1 MGNTMTTL
9 NDQIELEKDCFDRGV
24 TRYRTNVKKMEDK
37 ERASGTKYAQALMY
51 HQLQG
56 LTDAIEDARKPS
68 THGGGVRPLV
78 VTAPATADKLAF
90 ISITC
95 IIDQCARHFGRADG
109 ATSILTVA
117 NSIGV
122 AVLTELRLTEW
133 VSQTDT
139 AKRMIRKANEK
150 MGNSTAHKRAGLEHK
165 IASDG
170 ANLITL
176 SVLDRQKIG
185 LKLIDC
191 VIRETGIVEVRGG
204 HRGSKGKKVPTKLVF
219 TKEAEEFITKF
230 NEFNEGLVP
239 HRAPCIVPPKPWD
252 SLKGG
257 GYYTRWMPPIKLL
270 KRSKARQDVKK
281 LTQELGVMNTLQDTA
296 WRINADI
303 LDVFSSLWEAGS
315 EIAGLPPRDPREI
328 PRSQITM
335 DKEDMSEH
343 ELEQLKAAKAD
354 MAKIYRLNA
363 QEVSTRISTQYTLT
377 EATRFAEYG
386 SIWFPY
392 QCDFRGRKYPVA
404 GYVNPQGSDLS
415 KALLEFASPALI
427 ETDEDAEWLA
437 IHGAN
442 LFGVDKVSLLDRQL
456 WVEFNTGNAQ
466 AVATDPLGNLWW
478 TTADKPWQA
487 LAWCIEWAG
496 WVHARAT
503 QQPYE
508 TRLVCASDG
517 TCNGLQHLSALL
529 RDPVGGASVNLTNG
543 DVPSDIYTDVARVT
557 MDILKATT
565 GENADIAAHW
575 YNIGIDRKITKR
587 PVMIVPYSGTK
598 ASCFEYI
605 LDSVTDKL
613 GDNHPFGEGFYGA
626 VGFLR
631 DCVWEAI
638 EKSIVAAPLVMN
650 YIRDLALLYADNDM
664 ILDWETPT
672 GVMVELRY
680 EKSKSVRIKTHI
692 NGSVMKLSSN
702 VSIKDTIQRRKV
714 GSAASPNFIH
724 SMDAAHLVG
733 SVVNARDSGGIQDF
747 AMVHDSFGTHAPMM
761 GNLNKGLREA
771 FVELYEGQ
779 DFLATLGERA
789 RRELPEDVTLP
800 SVPMMRG
807 LDLNEVLVSPYFFS

>member
-9 NDQIELEKDCFDRGV
+9 NDQIELEKDCFDLGV
-24 TRYRTNVKKMEDK
+24 TRYRNNVRKLQEKG
-37 ERASGTKYAQALMY
+37 RASATKHGQAIMY
-51 HQLQG
+51 HQIQTLSE
-56 LTDAIEDARKPS
+56 AIEEARKPS
-68 THGGGVRPLV
+68 THGGGKRPLV
-78 VTAPATADKLAF
+78 ITAPIAVDKLAF
-90 ISITC
+90 ITVSC
-95 IIDQCARHFGRADG
+95 AIDQMVRKSGSTGLTSVLAVARG
-109 ATSILTVA
+109 
-117 NSIGV
+117 IGMQV
-122 AVLTELRLTEW
+122 ETELQLQW
-133 VSQTDT
+133 WTDQGDV
-139 AKRMIRKANEK
+139 AKRMIKKANEK
-150 MGNSTAHKRAGLEHK
+150 VGNSFHHKKAGLLHK
-165 IASDG
+165 MKADG
-170 ANLITL
+170 LEPPRL
-176 SVLDRQKIG
+176 SHLEAEKIG
-185 LKLIDC
+185 LRLIDC
-191 VIRETGIVEVRGG
+191 LVVSTGIAKVEGG
-204 HRGSKGKKVPTKLVF
+204 YKGSKGKKVPTKILF
-219 TKEAEEFITKF
+219 TTEAEDFIDNF
-230 NEFNEGLVP
+230 NKFNEGLMP
-239 HRAPCIVPPKPWD
+239 HRTPCIIPPKPWGNV
-252 SLKGG
+252 KGG
-257 GYYTRWMPPIKLL
+257 GYYSNYVPKLRL
-270 KRSKARQDVKK
+270 YLHSKAKQDVNK
-281 LTQELGVMNTLQDTA
+281 LTQELSVINTLQDTA
-296 WRINADI
+296 WRVNADV
-303 LDVFSSLWEAGS
+303 LDVFHHLWEAGS
-315 EIAGLPPRDPREI
+315 EIADLPPREPREI

-354 MAKIYRLNA
+354 MARIYRLNA
-363 QEVSTRISTQYTLT
+363 KEVSKRIATQYTLN
-377 EATRFAEYG
+377 EATRFVEYG
-386 SIWFPY
+386 AVWFPW
-392 QCDFRGRKYPVA
+392 QCDFRGRKYPVT
-404 GYVNPQGSDLS
+404 GYLNPQGSDLS
-415 KALLEFASPALI
+415 KALLEFAAPALI
-427 ETDEDAEWLA
+427 KTDEDAEWLA

-456 WVEFNTGNAQ
+456 WAEFNTGNAQ
-466 AVATDPLGNLWW
+466 AVAADPLGNLWW

-487 LAWCIEWAG
+487 LAWCIEWTG
-496 WVHARAT
+496 WVHARAA

-529 RDPVGGASVNLTNG
+529 RDPVGGASVNLTEG

-664 ILDWETPT
+664 IFDWETPT
-672 GVMVELRY
+672 GVKVELRY
-680 EKSKSVRIKTHI
+680 EKTKSVRIHTHI
-692 NGSVMKLSSN
+692 SGSVMK
-702 VSIKDTIQRRKV
+702 VSANTSIPDTIQRRKV

-733 SVVNARDSGGIQDF
+733 SVVNAKDSGGIQDF

-761 GNLNKGLREA
+761 GNLNRGLREA

-789 RRELPEDVTLP
+789 RQELPADVTLP
-800 SVPMMRG
+800 VVPMMRG